1 MYPSGQTRPTSSAV
15 SFAAG
20 KTVAGLVTAEA
31 GGGGSVTV
39 FNGSGGTV
47 QIVTDEQGYYIGS

>member
-1 MYPSGQTRPTSSAV
+1 VYPSGQARPASSAV

-20 KTVAGLVTAEA
+20 QTVAGLVTAA
-31 GGGGSVTV
+31 VGGGSVTV

-47 QIVTDEQGYYIGS
+47 QIVADEQGYYIGP